1 MPPAAATRGDVERR
15 PPQTEVSTV
24 AWSADRDLAYDQ
36 WLRQGRQLG
45 VAGRS
50 AGWWIGDWL
59 RYGAARYG
67 RKYAPAA
74 RATGYDTQTLMNMVY
89 VATRFEVSRRRENLS
104 WSHHAELAPLD
115 VEEQEGWLD
124 RAIEQRLTVSG
135 LRREL
140 LAANRRIGSLSHG
153 APSAAADSSAP
164 AGDPSS
170 GPGVW
175 GDAQVAAARD
185 DSAGLVKCPH
195 CGHCFPPDVTES
207 PAS

>member
-1 MPPAAATRGDVERR
+1 
-15 PPQTEVSTV
+15 
-24 AWSADRDLAYDQ
+24 
-36 WLRQGRQLG
+36 
-45 VAGRS
+45 
-50 AGWWIGDWL
+50 
-59 RYGAARYG
+59 
-67 RKYAPAA
+67 
-74 RATGYDTQTLMNMVY
+74 MNMVY